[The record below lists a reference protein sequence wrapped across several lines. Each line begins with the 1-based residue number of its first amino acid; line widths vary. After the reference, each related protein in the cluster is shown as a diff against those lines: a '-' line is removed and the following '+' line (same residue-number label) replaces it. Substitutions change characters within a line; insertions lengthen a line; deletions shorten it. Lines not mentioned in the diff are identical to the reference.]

1 MRYRWIIFALWIG
14 ATVLPASAQSI
25 SGCIVDAAHEA
36 PLPGAHVV
44 ANETG
49 TVADSTGCFRLTLP
63 SGDHTL
69 TARMLGYGPQHRSI
83 SLPADAQDRLVFR
96 LSPAAIPLQQLEVV
110 ARRESAVDTPPAL
123 TTLTPAEVTSL
134 PGASDDVLR
143 ALQATPGVISTSDFS
158 SQLIVR
164 GSRPDENLITID
176 GVEIFNPHRLHG
188 VVSVFNPALLDDA
201 TLHAGG
207 FPARYGDRLSAVL
220 DVETRSGTHE
230 DWLRGSVST
239 SLSNTNL
246 VLEGQTGFWDGAWI
260 AAGRRTYYDLVLDAL
275 GAGLGN
281 QKRTT
286 FPNFADVQAKL
297 TLYPAAA
304 HRLEAALLSG
314 RDALDMTMDGAS
326 GPLASTADRMQADD
340 VSRNGLAY
348 LRWQWRPS
356 RALTLTTTASGYRNR
371 GTARSGGQLVPQD
384 RLVGTDIVASLD
396 TTHVFSFDRQRRF
409 QLRKLSL
416 QHRVQWTRGRHRVE
430 AGAHIDRLRTA
441 LSYELAT
448 SDVGYDYLDVLQTTQ
463 PLGLSLLPGVFDR
476 TRSYGRYSVYVQ
488 DRLSLADDRLYV
500 EPGMRL
506 DHYGLIGSSHLA
518 PRLRVHVVLTPTT
531 TLRAAWGRYTQSPGY
546 EKLMM
551 SRDRLQLT
559 EETDLRPLQAERAT
573 HYTASLTHRE
583 NGSYRLEAAAYW
595 KTMRRLI
602 TPRWASVSE
611 PQARYT
617 GDAPRTDPAG
627 YVLESGAA
635 LQQTPELTNEGRGHA
650 YGVELTVRRLQQA
663 HRRLSGWISYAFAR
677 SVRSHRHTP
686 SIEVQRPF
694 AYDRRHTLNA
704 TGNLRVGARW
714 TMGATLRFGT
724 GFPHTTPTGLTP
736 IVVDA
741 NGEAARILTHN
752 TTGNV
757 RFKPDFGR
765 PERRYAARLP
775 AYYRLD
781 LRLARTVDWSAV
793 SGRFYIDIINATN
806 RTNVLSYQYAA
817 VTDPDKVRPV
827 VYQQAIYMMPLVP
840 SVGFQLR
847 F

>member
-14 ATVLPASAQSI
+14 ATVLPASGQSI
-25 SGCIVDAAHEA
+25 NGCIVDAAHET

-44 ANETG
+44 TNATG
-49 TVADSTGCFRLTLP
+49 TVADSTGCFHLALP
-63 SGDHTL
+63 PGDHTL
-69 TARMLGYGPQHRSI
+69 TARMLGYSPQHRSI

-96 LSPAAIPLQQLEVV
+96 LSPTAIPLQQLEVV
-110 ARRESAVDTPPAL
+110 ASRDAEVGASPAL
-123 TTLTPAEVTSL
+123 TTLTPAEVMSL

-143 ALQATPGVISTSDFS
+143 TLQATPGVISTSDFS

-207 FPARYGDRLSAVL
+207 FPARYGDRLSAVI
-220 DVETRSGTHE
+220 DVDTRSGTHE

-246 VLEGQTGFWDGAWI
+246 VLEGQTGFWDGSWI
-260 AAGRRTYYDLVLDAL
+260 AAGRRTYYDLVLDAI
-275 GAGLGN
+275 GSGLGS
-281 QKRTT
+281 QERVT
-286 FPNFADVQAKL
+286 FPNFADVQGKL
-297 TLYPAAA
+297 TLYPTTA
-304 HRLEAALLSG
+304 HRLEAALLAG

-326 GPLASTADRMQADD
+326 GPLASTADRMRADD

-356 RALTLTTTASGYRNR
+356 RAVAVTTTASGYRNR
-371 GTARSGGQLVPQD
+371 GTAHSDGQLVPQD

-396 TTHVFSFDRQRRF
+396 TTQVFSFDRQRRF

-416 QHRVQWTRGRHRVE
+416 QHHVQWTRGRHRVE
-430 AGAHIDRLRTA
+430 AGAHVDRLRTA
-441 LSYELAT
+441 FGYELAT
-448 SDVGYDYLDVLQTTQ
+448 SDVGHDYLDVLTTTQ

-476 TRSYGRYSVYVQ
+476 TRSYGRYSLYVQ
-488 DRLSLADDRLYV
+488 DRLSLADDRLHV
-500 EPGMRL
+500 EPGLRV
-506 DHYGLIGSSHLA
+506 DHFGLIDASHLA

-559 EETDLRPLQAERAT
+559 EETDLRTLQAERAT
-573 HYTASLTHRE
+573 HYTASLSHRGG
-583 NGSYRLEAAAYW
+583 NGHQLEAAAYW

-602 TPRWASVSE
+602 TPRWAAVSK

-617 GDAPRTDPAG
+617 GNAPRTNPAG
-627 YVLESGAA
+627 YALESESM
-635 LQQTPELTNEGRGHA
+635 LEQTPELTNEGHGRA
-650 YGVELTVRRLQQA
+650 YGVELTVRRLRQA
-663 HRRLSGWISYAFAR
+663 NRRLSGWISYAFAR
-677 SVRSHRHTP
+677 SVRTHRLTP
-686 SIEVQRPF
+686 SIEVQHPF

-714 TMGATLRFGT
+714 TLGASFRFGT
-724 GFPHTTPTGLTP
+724 GFPHTTPIGYAPVVTGSDG
-736 IVVDA
+736 DA
-741 NGEAARILTHN
+741 QILTHSG
-752 TTGNV
+752 TGVV
-757 RFKPDFGR
+757 RFKPDFGG
-765 PERRYAARLP
+765 PQRRYAARLP

-781 LRLARTVDWSAV
+781 LRIARTVDWSAV
-793 SGRFYIDIINATN
+793 SGQFYVDVINATN
-806 RTNVLSYQYAA
+806 RKNVLSYQYAA
-817 VTDPDKVRPV
+817 VTDPVKVRPV
-827 VYQQAIYMMPLVP
+827 VYQQAIYMLPLVP